1 MDEKRE
7 ALKVMIST
15 MTEEQLIWFIAQ
27 ARLLLDHKA

>member
-7 ALKVMIST
+7 ALKAMIST
-15 MTEEQLIWFIAQ
+15 MTEEKFIWFIAQ